1 MLHSQSHQGG
11 KPAIITRLAGVGS
24 EFSSTSTCWQPA
36 CSYLLPEL
44 VAADSAH
51 CKHAENENP
60 GSILRP
66 HSELWPRAHCV
77 PFGLSLHSQTESSPW
92 VCLWSLSFS
101 TQLLH
106 TRVGVHL
113 ELGVQQGSQ
122 DLLCWSLS
130 ILLLQVGCCTLLW
143 ATEVP
148 YLSWLISQ
156 LVKGVPRVTEPL
168 FFHDS
173 LSGLQVS
180 SKLLLLLLFGPT
192 WLCGDLSCSF
202 GCMIPASVQ

>member
-1 MLHSQSHQGG
+1 MRTQAPFWGPTLSCDPEH
-11 KPAIITRLAGVGS
+11 T
-24 EFSSTSTCWQPA
+24 A
-36 CSYLLPEL
+36 CPLGCLCTAKLSPLL
-44 VAADSAH
+44 
-51 CKHAENENP
+51 
-60 GSILRP
+60 
-66 HSELWPRAHCV
+66 
-77 PFGLSLHSQTESSPW
+77 ES
-92 VCLWSLSFS
+92 VCRSLSFS

-202 GCMIPASVQ
+202 GCMRPACVQ